1 MRRIF
6 YKASFIAVFSLLFFI
21 ETFGKDCKRMVNI
34 YDIAVCVA
42 NPDSQLY
49 KASVGCVNQLLL
61 NSRGSNEYFSLDF
74 QPTHFLQTPT
84 EQVLIGPSQGPYSN
98 IDYMIWG
105 ELKETGTG
113 RFSITVYLVSANTR
127 RQVAKGTSTFGNP
140 SEAESAGMNAA
151 LSLGFDGIKSRPL
164 IDVIT
169 KFEKKIRKEDNRTA
183 ICPELV
189 FLNKDKTI
197 KAASKEEV
205 LVMFQVKDADGKPV
219 KDATVSVR
227 TDDGSID
234 EQEKKTDEFGMV
246 KFKHKTPD
254 KRSNYAITAF
264 AKTTAPS
271 EKLINIEDQS
281 IPVEVRKE
289 ITELIGEIEINA
301 TTRAG
306 SPTIANPETSRS
318 ESQIFTVSSL
328 DLTIIPERIKS
339 INESRNVL
347 SRALSETDRFEIV
360 SGKTM
365 TNNAGEPT
373 IIKSEQ
379 TYSQYDLCEGKL
391 ELSRSGKIK
400 GYSNGFDINVD
411 IALERGIET
420 GNTTISSLSPRYCLL
435 VGSGSNTRQ
444 LFQTGRYQTSGEDT
458 GRKRDYPCADLT
470 SFSKPLNPKASLP
483 VEGISSTI
491 KVNDQENHEYI
502 IPLSISNSKALEQY
516 LLDPQGIFTIT
527 TNGSYRKLDNGEME
541 IKVNAKLTIWPKE
554 QESN

>member
-6 YKASFIAVFSLLFFI
+6 YKASFIAVFSLLFYI

-74 QPTHFLQTPT
+74 QPTRFLQAPT

-127 RQVAKGTSTFGNP
+127 RQVAKGTSTFENP

-151 LSLGFDGIKSRPL
+151 LSLGFDGVKSRPL

-169 KFEKKIRKEDNRTA
+169 EFEKKIRKEDNRTA

-197 KAASKEEV
+197 RAASKEEV

-227 TDDGSID
+227 TYEGSID
-234 EQEKKTDEFGMV
+234 EQEKKTDEFGIV

-254 KRSNYAITAF
+254 KRSNYAITVF

-271 EKLINIEDQS
+271 EKLITIEDQS

-318 ESQIFTVSSL
+318 ESQIFTVLSL
-328 DLTIIPERIKS
+328 DLTIIPEWINS
-339 INESRNVL
+339 INKSRDVL

-365 TNNAGEPT
+365 TNNGGEPT
-373 IIKSEQ
+373 IIRSEQ

-400 GYSNGFDINVD
+400 GCSNGFDINVD

-420 GNTTISSLSPRYCLL
+420 GNTTISSLTPMYCLL
-435 VGSGSNTRQ
+435 VGLGSNTRQ
-444 LFQTGRYQTSGEDT
+444 LFQTGRYKTSGEDT
-458 GRKRDYPCADLT
+458 GQKRDYPCADLT
-470 SFSKPLNPKASLP
+470 SFSESIDPKSILP
-483 VEGISSTI
+483 FEGISSTI
-491 KVNDQENHEYI
+491 RSNDTENNEFI
-502 IPLSISNSKALEQY
+502 VPMSITNSKELEQY
-516 LLDPQGIFTIT
+516 LLNPQGVLTIVAY
-527 TNGSYRKLDNGEME
+527 GSYRKKDYEEKEVRINT
-541 IKVNAKLTIWPKE
+541 KLMIWPKE
-554 QESN
+554 